1 MKQLKAYEA
10 TLPISNISVISDY
23 RYGGLTVVTFMDS
36 LEKWFDPKEVLTKLH
51 YSPSS
56 FDKTITRIPI
66 IQKILI
72 KPNNVKFC
80 SQKEKE
86 LLRISNRGKIL
97 VTLPVVIEMIMRSN
111 MPNAEKYR
119 NWVINTISFIE
130 RHGYYKDGTLSDSI
144 DRFNNLFNPDYY
156 NGRSPI
162 IINQMDSTIT
172 TISLDHY
179 LVRKIVNLAFIM
191 TFSQPSSMLVP
202 IEQDVNVDYLTI
214 AYQAGGEEAVNDVV
228 YNIQFINSKLLMGWD
243 IGRLEA
249 GLIPLFQSYIS
260 KFSIPNGPGYIER
273 KEEAKEFGRCN
284 TVLDAEYKDITE
296 EVDNYSEEKENQKDF
311 MKQAFRNL
319 VVEGVI
325 LD

>member
-1 MKQLKAYEA
+1 MLNKTYESN
-10 TLPISNISVISDY
+10 LSISNISVISDY
-23 RYGGLTVVTFMDS
+23 RYGGLTVITFMDS
-36 LEKWFDPKEVLTKLH
+36 LEKWFDPKEVLIKLK
-51 YSPSS
+51 YSQSS
-56 FDKTITRIPI
+56 FNAIINKIPI
-66 IQKILI
+66 LQKVLI
-72 KPNNVKFC
+72 KPNSVRFC
-80 SQKEKE
+80 SEKEKS
-86 LLRISNRGKIL
+86 LLYISNRGKIL
-97 VTLPVVIEMIMRSN
+97 ITLSAVIKLIMGSS

-156 NGRSPI
+156 NGRAPI
-162 IINQMDSTIT
+162 IINQSDNTIT

-179 LVRKIVNLAFIM
+179 LVRRIVNLAFIM
-191 TFSQPSSMLVP
+191 TFAQPTSVLVP
-202 IEQDVNVDYLTI
+202 LEQDVNVDYLTI

-228 YNIQFINSKLLMGWD
+228 YNIQFINSKLLLGWD

-260 KFSIPNGPGYIER
+260 KFSIPNGPEYIER
-273 KEEAKEFGRCN
+273 KEEAKEFGKCN

-296 EVDNYSEEKENQKDF
+296 EVDNYREEKENQKDF

-319 VVEGVI
+319 VDEGVI